1 MPTPS
6 VVASGTATGE
16 PTANQSVPGSGVDN
30 LAAELKALRL
40 QAQNTEAELAKLQ
53 QQTPA
58 WSAPQALG
66 TSEAAMVFG
75 SVALAFG
82 LWVVFWRARR
92 RRVVRRAA
100 APAATATAVESSF
113 LPQTPAAKSVEPL
126 PTRAQQPDPGASAA
140 VSRSPTVAAVATPFT
155 SQPVVHDSAFRPSSL
170 DVSFVDQ
177 DSLDSSMM
185 PLSSP
190 RRDSPF
196 GPPELG
202 LAFDPEVAAGEVERV
217 RKSLAAKRSE
227 RVRMPSLGAEIAW
240 RDDDPA
246 DGPIS
251 LLQSDLLF
259 ASGPAVPPEA
269 AGVDVLIDF
278 PEPTAQ
284 SSPQELPADMTAAQT
299 LRAREPDGELDVS
312 VSLIQELRGLGLW
325 SEARELAK
333 EVVSTAQAPLDPD
346 IATSLH
352 KVQHG
357 EPAGGAERRRKERG

>member
-1 MPTPS
+1 M
-6 VVASGTATGE
+6 
-16 PTANQSVPGSGVDN
+16 DN

-100 APAATATAVESSF
+100 APAATAVESSF

-140 VSRSPTVAAVATPFT
+140 VSLSPTVAVVATPFT

-284 SSPQELPADMTAAQT
+284 SSPQDRHGDVIAAQA
-299 LRAREPDGELDVS
+299 LRAGEPDGELDVS

-346 IATSLH
+346 IAISLH

-357 EPAGGAERRRKERG
+357 EPASGAERRRKERG